1 MCNIIEIFCRQEI
14 YLKILKAVIH
24 ETKLSTSTKF
34 KVIDDSEYISYVI
47 LNFVTLVIPIMNKL
61 RIFISNMLL
70 VFKYAGE
77 HDCIPSHVLN
87 CNCKFG

>member
-1 MCNIIEIFCRQEI
+1 M
-14 YLKILKAVIH
+14 LKSVIH
-24 ETKLSTSTKF
+24 ETKLPTSTNF

-70 VFKYAGE
+70 AFKYSGE

-87 CNCKFG
+87 CICKFG